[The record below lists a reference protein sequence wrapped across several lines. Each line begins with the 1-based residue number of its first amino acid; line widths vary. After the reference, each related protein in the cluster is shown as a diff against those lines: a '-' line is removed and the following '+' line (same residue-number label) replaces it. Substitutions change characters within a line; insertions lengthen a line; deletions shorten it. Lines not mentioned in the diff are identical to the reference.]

1 MPSRDASIARD
12 VTTTRARAR
21 ARRRRRERANDP
33 VVDAMNAD
41 ERECERERARALAQ
55 DEKTERIVKRS

>member
-1 MPSRDASIARD
+1 
-12 VTTTRARAR
+12 
-21 ARRRRRERANDP
+21 
-33 VVDAMNAD
+33 MNAD